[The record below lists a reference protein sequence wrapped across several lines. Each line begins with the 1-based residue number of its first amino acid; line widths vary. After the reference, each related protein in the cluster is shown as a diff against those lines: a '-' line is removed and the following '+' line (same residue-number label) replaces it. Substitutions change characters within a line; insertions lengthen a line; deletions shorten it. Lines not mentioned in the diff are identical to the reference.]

1 MKQINREAEKALR
14 ELAEE
19 WKADSFLAT
28 ADEFSIELL
37 TLIDQ
42 CQVQEEPCKHG
53 KVVHLAHGWICDR
66 CHVWLPE
73 EAQDETE

>member
-42 CQVQEEPCKHG
+42 CQVQEVANDIQRSNRTPKG
-53 KVVHLAHGWICDR
+53 GARI
-66 CHVWLPE
+66 P
-73 EAQDETE
+73 